1 LVLDGRTD
9 LNPAL
14 KLCEDDKFVAKDT
27 AGPAVVISFL
37 IATIAS
43 VFAGKYDPILPA
55 LLLLLP
61 ITIKLT
67 QYLTGMSH
75 DN

>member
-1 LVLDGRTD
+1 VGVYVLAGH
-9 LNPAL
+9 
-14 KLCEDDKFVAKDT
+14 VAKDT